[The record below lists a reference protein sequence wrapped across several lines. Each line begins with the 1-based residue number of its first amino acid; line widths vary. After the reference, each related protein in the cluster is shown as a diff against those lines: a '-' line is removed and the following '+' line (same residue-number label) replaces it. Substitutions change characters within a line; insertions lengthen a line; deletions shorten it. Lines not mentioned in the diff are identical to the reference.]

1 MEQDLREV
9 VLRETLLQDSEQ
21 LKELWCDVFGDP
33 PELVDAFLSLL
44 PGMGCG
50 CVAEHDGRI
59 LGAAYLIHGFTLL
72 RPGKAPLRCGYLY
85 AVAVRP
91 EARGRGL
98 GAAVSRG
105 AAELGRLHGAELIC
119 TLPAEESLYR
129 WYGEILSL
137 THTSTRRVFSR
148 GALPA
153 GVQPLEA
160 DEYLRRREA
169 LLCGIPHVL
178 PSGAVMD
185 FEAALC
191 RISGGGLYALDDMVF
206 FAYPDK
212 GRWVIPELLP
222 LSAADR
228 IPGLNTEVLPY
239 LCADR
244 PLPEDL
250 VWNLTF
256 D

>member
-1 MEQDLREV
+1 MAQDLREAM
-9 VLRETLLQDSEQ
+9 LRESLPQDAEQ
-21 LKELWCDVFGDP
+21 LKGLWCDVFGDP

-44 PGMGCG
+44 PEMGCG

-72 RPGKAPLRCGYLY
+72 RPGETSLRCGYLY

-119 TLPAEESLYR
+119 TLPAEESLYG

-137 THTSTRRVFSR
+137 THTSTRRVFSLD
-148 GALPA
+148 ALPA
-153 GVQPLEA
+153 VAQPLEA

-169 LLCGIPHVL
+169 LLCNIPHVL
-178 PSGAVMD
+178 PNDAVMD

-191 RISGGGLYALDDMVF
+191 RISGGGIYALDDMVF
-206 FAYPDK
+206 FTYPDK

-222 LSAADR
+222 LSAACR
-228 IPGLNTEVLPY
+228 RRTGFP
-239 LCADR
+239 A
-244 PLPEDL
+244 
-250 VWNLTF
+250 
-256 D
+256 